1 MKKIA
6 EIKPSRAKNMTVYYD
21 KAAKVNPYRI
31 YLEWMEPTP
40 HGLMPR
46 KQQYDRFADL
56 ASAAYE
62 IWQYGLKYNEDRR

>member
-21 KAAKVNPYRI
+21 NAAKVNPYRV
-31 YLEWMEPTP
+31 YLEWLEPTP

-46 KQQYDRFADL
+46 RQQYARFSDL
-56 ASAAYE
+56 ASAGYMMAE
-62 IWQYGLKYNEDRR
+62 YGLKYNEDRR